1 MVVKAPLPRP
11 GLESMMRSVVLV
23 VALAGLSACAPEQ
36 PGTGAGFNDYDS
48 YREAQLTGSAPLNG
62 ALVPMGQV
70 PPAGFDPARV
80 GAAIDAS
87 EQGVGAPLSA
97 VSPGA
102 PLAPMPQQGAS
113 YGAVI
118 GSADPMDPFD
128 PNRPRGDAPAGIA
141 VESGEMARVNG
152 GISDE
157 QDFDAV
163 AGRETIESDA
173 QRIARNRAQY
183 VVVEPT
189 ALPERTGSSGPN
201 IVEYA
206 INTRN
211 GVGEQLYSRSS
222 IRLTSPEAACKRFK
236 SPDLAQ
242 EAFLKSGGPKRDP
255 KGLDPDG
262 DGFACAW
269 DPRPFRAAL
278 Q

>member
-1 MVVKAPLPRP
+1 
-11 GLESMMRSVVLV
+11 MRSVVLV
-23 VALAGLSACAPEQ
+23 AAFASLSACAPEQ
-36 PGTGAGFNDYDS
+36 PGTGAGFSEYDS
-48 YREAQLTGSAPLNG
+48 YREAQLTGAAPLNG
-62 ALVPMGQV
+62 SMAPLGQI
-70 PPAGFDPARV
+70 PPTGFDPARV

-97 VSPGA
+97 VSPSASAA
-102 PLAPMPQQGAS
+102 PLPQQGAS

-118 GSADPMDPFD
+118 GSSDPLDPFD

-211 GVGEQLYSRSS
+211 GVGEQMYSRSS
-222 IRLTSPEAACKRFK
+222 IRLNSPEAACRRYK

>member
-1 MVVKAPLPRP
+1 
-11 GLESMMRSVVLV
+11 MRSVVLV

-189 ALPERTGSSGPN
+189 ALPERTGSSSGPN